1 MPNCEEEE
9 EEEEGPGVLL
19 MLQRSQ
25 RVGKEGPVQN
35 MFDGVVRKRAPSS
48 HLTTSKAHSGFHQ
61 IRAT

>member
-35 MFDGVVRKRAPSS
+35 MFDGVVRNGLPA
-48 HLTTSKAHSGFHQ
+48 A
-61 IRAT
+61 I